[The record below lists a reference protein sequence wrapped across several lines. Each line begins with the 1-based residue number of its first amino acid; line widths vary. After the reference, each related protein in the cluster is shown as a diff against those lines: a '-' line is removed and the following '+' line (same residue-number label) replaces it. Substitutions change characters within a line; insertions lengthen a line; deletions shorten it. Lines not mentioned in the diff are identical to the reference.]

1 MGDTE
6 SAIRAFQS
14 SLELEP
20 EFRTASFN
28 LAKLLHQEG
37 RIDEAIA
44 EYRRA
49 LAARPKLSSENKGM
63 EARIKTN
70 LTQVLK
76 TQARTNATSNDT
88 NGP

>member
-1 MGDTE
+1 M
-6 SAIRAFQS
+6 
-14 SLELEP
+14 EP

-28 LAKLLHQEG
+28 LAKLLHREG

-49 LAARPKLSSENKGM
+49 LAARPKLSSETKEM

-70 LTQVLK
+70 LAHALK
-76 TQARTNATSNDT
+76 TQARSNVTSNGT
-88 NGP
+88 NDP